1 MHRTCKIVF
10 EGLYKGRITMEAN
23 TENKADKNRGCL
35 YGIGVGPGDPEYLTL
50 KAVRLVNECEYI
62 AVPNA
67 VRQESAAYQIAVQA
81 IPELGRQSSDRH
93 WLELPMPMTKDIQE
107 WHSYHKKAAEKI
119 AVILEKGK
127 NVAFLTLG
135 DPTVYST
142 YMYIDRLIAQLGYRT
157 EIINGVPSFCAA
169 AGRLGQALSVK
180 EEQIHII
187 PANYD
192 MELAL
197 SMPGTKVFM
206 KVGRRLSELKRLLR
220 SKQCTAEVREIFM
233 VENCGMEGERCYVG
247 LEQIPEEA
255 GYFSIVMI
263 K

>member
-1 MHRTCKIVF
+1 MHRTCKTIF
-10 EGLYKGRITMEAN
+10 GGLYKGRIAMEAN
-23 TENKADKNRGCL
+23 TENKADNNGCCL
-35 YGIGVGPGDPEYLTL
+35 YGIGVGPGDAEYLTL
-50 KAVRLVNECEYI
+50 KAVRLMNECEYI

-67 VRQESAAYQIAVQA
+67 ARQESAAYQIAVQA
-81 IPELGRQSSDRH
+81 IPELAKQSSGKH

-119 AVILEKGK
+119 AEILEKGK

-142 YMYIDRLIAQLGYRT
+142 YMYIDKLIAHEGYRT

-192 MELAL
+192 MKQAL
-197 SMPGTKVFM
+197 SMSGTKIFM
-206 KVGRRLSELKRLLR
+206 KVGRRLSELKRLLY
-220 SKQCTAEVREIFM
+220 SEQCTEKAREIFM
-233 VENCGMEGERCYVG
+233 VENCGMQGERCYVG

-255 GYFSIVMI
+255 GYFSIVII